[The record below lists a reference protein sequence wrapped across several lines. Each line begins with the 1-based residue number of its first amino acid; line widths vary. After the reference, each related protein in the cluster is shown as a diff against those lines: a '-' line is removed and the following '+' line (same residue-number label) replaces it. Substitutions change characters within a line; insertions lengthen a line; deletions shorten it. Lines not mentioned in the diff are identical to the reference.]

1 MGKPIYTAIS
11 LSNFIVALTIRL
23 SAAFFLGFFF
33 FVDLSASSTV
43 ILAFLCLYLFITT
56 GHEQISIY
64 EDRVIQTTI
73 SLFSFLFKSNTKTLY
88 IKQIQTAYA
97 VSRNET
103 NIISLTHSHL
113 FDAFTASTNK
123 WGARIRPIY
132 FNLKQGETAVL
143 YTVLD
148 RYKIRKIVEL
158 INSLIKK
165 TATNIGFAQS
175 GADGRNFNN

>member
-1 MGKPIYTAIS
+1 MDKPIYTAIS
-11 LSNFIVALTIRL
+11 LSNFIVTLIVRL
-23 SAAFFLGFFF
+23 SAAFFLCFLFSF
-33 FVDLSASSTV
+33 DLSTQTTIV
-43 ILAFLCLYLFITT
+43 LVFLCLYLFITT

-64 EDRVIQTTI
+64 EDRVIQATI
-73 SLFSFLFKSNTKTLY
+73 SLLSFLFKSNRKTLY

-103 NIISLTHSHL
+103 NIISLTHSYL
-113 FDAFTASTNK
+113 IDAVTASTNK

-148 RYKIRKIVEL
+148 QNKIREIAEL

-165 TATNIGFAQS
+165 ICH
-175 GADGRNFNN
+175 